1 MSTVSPPQPRQGGSP
16 GRSEPVD
23 RARPFIA
30 PPGSTRLR
38 WALALGALAL
48 VVGTVFYL
56 WNKFGNKDEASPP
69 QKPPVASPAF
79 SPVELNAPVSTSA
92 AGLFR
97 SRLDLPG
104 GSGASVSLVDYDLD
118 GDLDVFLA
126 SNRKSI
132 LLENRGEQLVAVSGD
147 LGLAEPT
154 RSGQWAD
161 FDGDGDL
168 DLAVTSTR
176 RTAVLFRREGAR
188 FTRIQ
193 LPISRPHNPEGHGWI
208 DFDADGDPDLL
219 VTNGK
224 MGVHLFENEAG
235 DLRDVSAAAGFGPS
249 GWGRDNGDFVHF
261 LDFDLDGRVDILYA
275 ATTGLAARNVDGQRF
290 EAVSAPLKFAMING
304 SQKQAMAM
312 GDIDGDRDLDVFAP
326 QRSGASLYENRA
338 GEFAV
343 VENSELLT
351 LGDRAQTAVF
361 GDVDLDGDL
370 DLVIALR
377 GGGLELFDNR
387 NGELHQATPGSG
399 FGESAATIQ
408 ILGMALGDIDGD
420 GDSDLVFQVLRGDSG
435 ILLNSAAPPPGRGL
449 LRTRFAR
456 PPVPGTQIA
465 VRSVGEHQWQTRIL
479 GVPTNSGSQ
488 QPLSPMFSL
497 VEGHALIQIELTD
510 GRRVCLPADVS
521 AASTAEVIIDDDTIN
536 SAKRRECAAK

>member
-1 MSTVSPPQPRQGGSP
+1 MGTDPLTAVRASLRRLKELGLERPSTSSIRDWLVSLANEGILEPQASRDIADCYDTLRFGGNPVDSARWAPLELTLKQSVTEFEALDVDKREVIIKKLRPVSPPQPRQGGSP

-338 GEFAV
+338 GEFAGFFGRPSIGSWLNYGIGNPSENLPGYV
-343 VENSELLT
+343 VLT
-351 LGDRAQTAVF
+351 AG
-361 GDVDLDGDL
+361 
-370 DLVIALR
+370 R
-377 GGGLELFDNR
+377 GASGGASLWS
-387 NGELHQATPGSG
+387 SG
-399 FGESAATIQ
+399 FLPSTYAGVLFRTGAEPVLNLTNPAGDFRRDAAGFFGRDSSPEST
-408 ILGMALGDIDGD
+408 
-420 GDSDLVFQVLRGDSG
+420 
-435 ILLNSAAPPPGRGL
+435 SA
-449 LRTRFAR
+449 RTD
-456 PPVPGTQIA
+456 Q
-465 VRSVGEHQWQTRIL
+465 
-479 GVPTNSGSQ
+479 
-488 QPLSPMFSL
+488 
-497 VEGHALIQIELTD
+497 
-510 GRRVCLPADVS
+510 RR
-521 AASTAEVIIDDDTIN
+521 
-536 SAKRRECAAK
+536 